1 MRPFIALAF
10 TVLGGAALRAED
22 PKLAALDLP
31 GYAKEIAKLK
41 GKPVV
46 VDFWAT
52 WCVPCREKFPKFVA
66 LAAKHKGAAAFVTVS
81 IDDADA
87 HDEALKFLVKQQATT
102 ANLRLTADADD
113 IGKEL
118 GVKGVPRYLVYDA
131 AGAIA
136 YTGEDFAKA
145 EAKLAELL
153 AAAPGK

>member
-1 MRPFIALAF
+1 MRPIIALAF
-10 TVLGGAALRAED
+10 AALGGAALRAAD
-22 PKLAALDLP
+22 PTLAAVDLP

-46 VDFWAT
+46 VEFWAT

-66 LAAKHKGAAAFVTVS
+66 LAAKHKGAATFVSVS
-81 IDDADA
+81 IDEADA

-118 GVKGVPRYLVYDA
+118 GVKSVPRYLVLDRGGAEAY
-131 AGAIA
+131 AGD
-136 YTGEDFAKA
+136 DFAKA

-153 AAAPGK
+153 AAGPGK